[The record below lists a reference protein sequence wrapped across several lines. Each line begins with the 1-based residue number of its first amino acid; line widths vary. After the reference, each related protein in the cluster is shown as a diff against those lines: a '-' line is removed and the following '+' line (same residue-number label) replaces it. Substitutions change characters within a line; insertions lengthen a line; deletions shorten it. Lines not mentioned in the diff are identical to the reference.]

1 MSKVSGI
8 CSGFLLPG
16 SWVCAVSDLESG
28 ELSPAMQVFSLSGSW
43 VTLYLED
50 ADSKPL
56 VYPYEMLRPINLTE
70 FILRCSGFVFDDLS
84 LTYRRGCLCVR
95 AWGDSFSV
103 LGYHFHHVHE
113 LQLLMAAVGI
123 SPLEVKLDCCHVCSE

>member
-16 SWVCAVSDLESG
+16 SWVCATSDLESG
-28 ELSPAMQVFSLSGSW
+28 ELSPAMRVDSLSGSW
-43 VTLYLED
+43 VMLHPED
-50 ADSKPL
+50 EDSVP
-56 VYPYEMLRPINLTE
+56 VGYPYKMLRPINLTE

-103 LGYHFHHVHE
+103 LGYHFHYVHE

-123 SPLEVKLDCCHVCSE
+123 SPLEVKLG

>member
-16 SWVCAVSDLESG
+16 SWVCAVSGLESE
-28 ELSPAMQVFSLSGSW
+28 ELSPAMRVSSLSGSW
-43 VTLYLED
+43 VTMHLEG
-50 ADSKPL
+50 ADSNP
-56 VYPYEMLRPINLTE
+56 VAYPYDMLRPINLTE

-123 SPLEVKLDCCHVCSE
+123 SPLEVKLG

>member
-16 SWVCAVSDLESG
+16 SWVCAVSDLVSG
-28 ELSPAMQVFSLSGSW
+28 ELSPAMRVSLLSGSW
-43 VTLYLED
+43 VTLHHEG
-50 ADSKPL
+50 ADSNPL
-56 VYPYEMLRPINLTE
+56 THPYEMLRPVNLTE

-103 LGYHFHHVHE
+103 MGYHFHYVHE

-123 SPLEVKLDCCHVCSE
+123 SPLEVKLG